1 MVEEG
6 QSVLRRDLL
15 EYLELRR
22 LGPGRKR
29 ADNYIGLG
37 RESALTVGWH
47 CPLLAVSWYC
57 PSVLKHKLR
66 TEVGRL
72 GQRQP
77 RKVEPPLG
85 ERVPRL
91 RTLRLKSGA
100 LSLPKS
106 QLPPRLILTSGHH
119 HHSN

>member
-6 QSVLRRDLL
+6 PKRPP
-15 EYLELRR
+15 E
-22 LGPGRKR
+22 GPPARISGAKEAGSWQEKGR
-29 ADNYIGLG
+29 NYIGLG

-57 PSVLKHKLR
+57 PFMLKHKLR
-66 TEVGRL
+66 TEVGGP

-106 QLPPRLILTSGHH
+106 QLPPCLILTSGY